1 MKNEQDGHQ
10 KHRVT
15 TTTKH
20 PDGTET
26 TETKNEWSDHT
37 ETVLVGVG
45 KLLGGILKAFLK
57 AKK

>member
-1 MKNEQDGHQ
+1 MKNEQDGRQ
-10 KHRVT
+10 SYRVT

-37 ETVLVGVG
+37 ATVLGGVG
-45 KLLGGILKAFLK
+45 KLLGGILSAFLK